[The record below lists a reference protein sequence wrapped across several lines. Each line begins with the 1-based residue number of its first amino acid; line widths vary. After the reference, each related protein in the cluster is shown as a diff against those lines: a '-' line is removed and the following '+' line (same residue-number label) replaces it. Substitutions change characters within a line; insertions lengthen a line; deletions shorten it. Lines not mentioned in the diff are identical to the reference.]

1 MEHLVI
7 VIIDIHNSL
16 VIDICSKSTVDVNF
30 VLLHVADSIINYHS
44 LGKDSHDGLPC
55 TKGKTC

>member
-1 MEHLVI
+1 MV

-16 VIDICSKSTVDVNF
+16 AIDICSKSTVDVNF